1 MPYVEPAQRPY
12 LDEVVESMFQHSIS
26 ATGDLNYVLYAFCK
40 RYCKGYQATK
50 NFMAELRECE
60 KEIRRTILTPY
71 EDGKREENGD
81 VY

>member
-1 MPYVEPAQRPY
+1 MPYVEQSVRPY
-12 LDEVVESMFQHSIS
+12 LNEVVEFMADHSIS

-40 RYCKGYQATK
+40 RYFKGYQATK

-60 KEIRRTILTPY
+60 KEIRRTILVPY

-81 VY
+81 V